1 MEIVKYTDYEG
12 LKYALQKLLEG
23 IAKEYLTSKDANLL
37 LYTNDNMSEVKSVK
51 DGLDTLVVNVV
62 RLTGE
67 TSTLGQAVG
76 ALQQADIDILQQAK
90 EYANNVVGEQAKLQ
104 FAIVDKLPT
113 GSDIKSNVIYLIPTE
128 AMDDENYDE
137 YMYVNGE
144 WEHLGSTK
152 TNLVNYYTKTEVD
165 GIIDTVYEAMEQKVD
180 KVLGKSLI
188 DDFELERLSNLDNYD
203 DTEIKGMIRDKA
215 DNLFKTN
222 IKTVTSLGGISADM
236 DLNNLSIQEVL
247 TKLLYPYIQPDV
259 SSTILF
265 TPAGGVYEFGQ
276 TVTVTGMRTNI
287 IKKSEQIIE
296 IRHYING
303 SIVNTITENVTEGG
317 VFTTT
322 FNEPT
327 YITKSINNS
336 YFLTQVED
344 KSGRSVTV
352 SSSALNFYYPYYYGV
367 IGADSQ
373 ITPELIKSLTKNV
386 SAKGNKTFSY
396 SPFYERMV
404 IAYPKSY
411 GGLKSILDP
420 NGFEQLA
427 SFEIYELDI
436 MGLDGTNQA
445 YYVYVNGASS
455 NTDFKMKFQ
464 Y

>member
-37 LYTNDNMSEVKSVK
+37 LYTNENMTEVRNVK

-62 RLTGE
+62 RLTNE
-67 TSTLGQAVG
+67 TSTLGQTVG

-104 FAIVDKLPT
+104 FAIVDELPT
-113 GSDIKSNVIYLIPTE
+113 GDDIKSNVIYLIPTDE
-128 AMDDENYDE
+128 MDDEHYDE

-152 TNLVNYYTKTEVD
+152 TNLVDYYTKTEVD
-165 GIIDTVYEAMEQKVD
+165 GIIETVYTAMEQKVD

-188 DDFELERLSNLDNYD
+188 DDFELERLSGLENYD
-203 DTEIKGMIRDKA
+203 DTEIKGMIKGKA
-215 DNLFKTN
+215 DNLFKTS

-247 TKLLYPYIQPDV
+247 TKLLYPYIQPDA

-265 TPAGGVYEFGQ
+265 TPTGGVYEFGQ
-276 TVTVTGMRTNI
+276 TVTVTGIRTNI
-287 IKKSEQIIE
+287 VKKSEPIIE
-296 IRHYING
+296 IRHFING
-303 SIVNTITENVTEGG
+303 SIVSTITENVSEGG
-317 VFTTT
+317 TFTTT
-322 FNEPT
+322 FGEPT
-327 YITKSINNS
+327 YITKSIDSS
-336 YFLTQVED
+336 YFLTQIED
-344 KSGRSVTV
+344 KSGRAITV
-352 SSSALNFYYPYYYGV
+352 PSLALNFYYPYYYGV
-367 IGADSQ
+367 IGADTQ
-373 ITPELIKSLTKNV
+373 ITSELIKSLTKNV

-436 MGLDGTNQA
+436 MGLDGTNQT